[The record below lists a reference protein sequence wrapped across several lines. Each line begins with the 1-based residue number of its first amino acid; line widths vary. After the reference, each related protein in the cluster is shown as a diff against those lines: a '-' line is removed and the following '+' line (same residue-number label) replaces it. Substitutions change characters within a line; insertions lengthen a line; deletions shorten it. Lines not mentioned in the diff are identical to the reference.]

1 MPSASTDTV
10 FARIVRGEMPAQI
23 VYQDEDMTAFRDTNP
38 VAPVHVLVVPNK
50 PIATLNDATAE
61 DERLLGKI
69 LLTAQRL
76 ARDLGIAEGGY
87 RIVLNCNSQGGQ
99 SVYYLHFH
107 LLGGRK
113 MTWPPG

>member
-1 MPSASTDTV
+1 
-10 FARIVRGEMPAQI
+10 MPAQI

>member
-76 ARDLGIAEGGY
+76 AHELGIAEGGY

-99 SVYYLHFH
+99 SVFYLHFH